1 MSTTLPRREHPAYD
15 LDERPL
21 LEAFLDF
28 HLAMVHRKVAGLSEL
43 GRVAPFPDADF
54 ERSDGSSRTKS
65 ILAEQLRVW
74 VLE

>member
-1 MSTTLPRREHPAYD
+1 VSIRAYD

-28 HLAMVHRKVAGLSEL
+28 HRALVHRKLAGEKDLPVPWTDEN
-43 GRVAPFPDADF
+43 PDADF
-54 ERSDGSSRTKS
+54 ERSNGSSRTKS